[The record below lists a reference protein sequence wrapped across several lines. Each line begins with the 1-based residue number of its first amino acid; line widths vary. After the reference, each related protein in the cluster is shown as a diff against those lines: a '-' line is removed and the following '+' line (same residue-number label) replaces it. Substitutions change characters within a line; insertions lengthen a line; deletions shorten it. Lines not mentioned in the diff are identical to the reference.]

1 MIQLRFTFI
10 LILIVLFQS
19 LGFADHGLVD
29 FNGFPEGST
38 ARVRLIDDLV
48 QRGDSAAITEATEFL
63 SSTSGGEQEVWARL
77 NLISVLMYFESFQQ
91 AESELRKVENSLLGR
106 PAARARQYYLLNLAI
121 IQHHRAHYLSAD
133 SIYRSMLQDVG
144 VLNDR
149 QLSGLVC
156 MNQAQNLR
164 YLGDY
169 EASRI
174 KWYQAL
180 DQYRLSPD
188 SAALMNCLEGLAMLK
203 LLEGEISKAE
213 ADIQRVGKFWK
224 ASGNERKIANSK
236 VLQGL
241 IECEKGNFGKC
252 IELATA
258 SFETQSGLNNQKGK
272 GRSMKLLAQAY
283 AGLENWDQALQYYQR
298 ALSELTLGK
307 DLRELPYIEYE
318 IGRIYMLQQN
328 WEAATMYI
336 DRGLKRSRNH
346 RQVRAEMEGLL
357 RLSDLQERTGQL
369 QESLNDLKL
378 YNQLK
383 DSIIAVEKSRALEEL
398 EVNYETQKKEQAIQI
413 LTQDKQ
419 ISANR
424 WLTLALVLFAVIVIT
439 LLVIDGQRRKIRQE
453 QQLHQTREELTNSEL
468 INTKNELD
476 YNRKKLAIYMES
488 LIRKNDA
495 VQDLE
500 ERIKGFNEGKNNN
513 APEARELFSE
523 LADSRILTDED
534 WIQFK
539 ELFDK
544 AYSGF
549 TERLLVR
556 FPNLTDA
563 EQRLILLTKLE
574 LSTKVMAN
582 ILGVSPDSVKKGRY
596 RLKRKIGLEGR
607 KTLHN
612 VVNELLF

>member
-1 MIQLRFTFI
+1 MIRLRFSI
-10 LILIVLFQS
+10 LISIAFLLQFS
-19 LGFADHGLVD
+19 SYAGHGLVD
-29 FNGFPEGST
+29 FNGFPEGSS
-38 ARVRLIDDLV
+38 VQVQQMDDMM
-48 QRGDSAAITEATEFL
+48 QRGDTAAISSAYNFL
-63 SSTSGGEQEVWARL
+63 TQTSGGESEVWARL
-77 NLISVLMYFESFQQ
+77 NLVSVLIHFEAFQQ
-91 AESELRKVENSLLGR
+91 AELELRKVENSLLGR
-106 PAARARQYYLLNLAI
+106 PAARARQYYLLHLAI
-121 IQHHRAHYLSAD
+121 TEHHRAHYLSAD
-133 SIYRSMLQDVG
+133 SLYRSMLQDVG

-180 DQYRLSPD
+180 ENYRLSED
-188 SAALMNCLEGLAMLK
+188 SVPLMRCLEGLAILR
-203 LLEGEISKAE
+203 LLEGETSKAE
-213 ADIQRVGKFWK
+213 PDILRVGKFWSS
-224 ASGNERKIANSK
+224 SGNKRKIASAK
-236 VLQGL
+236 IMSGL
-241 IECEKGNFGKC
+241 LEYEKGNYGKC

-258 SFETQSGLNNQKGK
+258 AFEIQSELNDQKGK

-298 ALSELTLGK
+298 SLSELTLGK

-318 IGRIYMLQQN
+318 IGRIYMLQQD

-336 DRGLKRSRNH
+336 DRGLKRSRSH
-346 RQVRAEMEGLL
+346 RQVRAEMEGLMH
-357 RLSDLQERTGQL
+357 LSALEESTGQL

-476 YNRKKLAIYMES
+476 YNRNKLAIYMES

-500 ERIKGFNEGKNNN
+500 ERIKGFNEGRNND
-513 APEARELFSE
+513 APEARELFTE

-574 LSTKVMAN
+574 LSTKEMAN

-596 RLKRKIGLEGR
+596 RLKRKIGLEGP

-612 VVNELLF
+612 VVNELPF